1 MTDEIH
7 FLWDRFRQYTVITK
21 QSEIAAILRI
31 ANFGITFDFA
41 CQQPT
46 LDVEIGAV

>member
-1 MTDEIH
+1 VTDEIH
-7 FLWDRFRQYTVITK
+7 FLWDRFSQYTVTSK

-31 ANFGITFDFA
+31 ANFGVTFDSA
-41 CQQPT
+41 CQQTT